1 MPMSAW
7 AWCQP
12 RAARPPGWASANP
25 ATFWWLALTGSRTA
39 GASSVQRLN
48 RIQNRLDL
56 IEADVATGKARVVL
70 REEDPYWINVGDYL
84 RFLKNG
90 AEFLWAS
97 ERDGFRHLYRYS
109 AEGKELARLTSGDW
123 EVTEVAGVDESAGDV
138 FFLSTE
144 ASPLERQLYSVKLAG
159 GARRRIT
166 STSGTHAISMAPGCE
181 YYLDTFSSLQLPV
194 RKAIFRAGGVEWAP
208 FVEAN
213 RKPLEQ
219 YDIRPVEI
227 VKVKASDGSLLYAR
241 LIRPAGFRTGK
252 KYPAVVFVYGGP
264 HAQDVSNRWEGLNL
278 EQALAHRG
286 FVIWQ
291 LDNRGSGGRGHGWES
306 VLFRNLGAKELED
319 QKEGV
324 RHLVSM
330 GFVDASRVGIYGWSY
345 GGYMTLYSLVNA
357 PNLFRAGVAG
367 APVTDWRNYD
377 SIYTERYMGLPSEN
391 EDGIPAQFTCSLRGQ
406 REGKTAAHP

>member
-1 MPMSAW
+1 MPL
-7 AWCQP
+7 Q
-12 RAARPPGWASANP
+12 ARPAKYCWKK
-25 ATFWWLALTGSRTA
+25 TLTGST
-39 GASSVQRLN
+39 S
-48 RIQNRLDL
+48 
-56 IEADVATGKARVVL
+56 AT
-70 REEDPYWINVGDYL
+70 ICS
-84 RFLKNG
+84 FLKNG

-109 AEGKELARLTSGDW
+109 AEGKELARLTAGDW

-144 ASPLERQLYSVKLAG
+144 ASPLERHLYSVKLAG
-159 GARRRIT
+159 GERRRIT
-166 STSGTHAISMAPGCE
+166 STPGTHAVSMAPGCE

-194 RKAIFRAGGVEWAP
+194 RKVIFKAGGVEWAP
-208 FVEAN
+208 FVEAD

-241 LIRPAGFRTGK
+241 LIRPAGFRTGR

-291 LDNRGSGGRGHGWES
+291 LDNRGSGGRGHRWES
-306 VLFRNLGAKELED
+306 ALFRNLGATELED
-319 QKEGV
+319 QKEGL
-324 RHLVSM
+324 RRLVSM

-345 GGYMTLYSLVNA
+345 GGFMTLYSLVNA

-367 APVTDWRNYD
+367 APVADWRNYD

-391 EDGIPAQFTCSLRGQ
+391 EEGIPAQFTASRRCQ
-406 REGKTAAHP
+406 REGKTVAHP